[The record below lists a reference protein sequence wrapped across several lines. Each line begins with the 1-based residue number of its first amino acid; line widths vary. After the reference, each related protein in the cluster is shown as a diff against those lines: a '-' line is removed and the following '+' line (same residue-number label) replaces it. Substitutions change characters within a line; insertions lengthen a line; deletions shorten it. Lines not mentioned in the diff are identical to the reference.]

1 MRTLIALS
9 ALMLA
14 AGCASTGE
22 PVQYAQAECKVQPI
36 TTTSVTGV
44 RKPEAD
50 ESRQRLAEAELA
62 TSSYRFH
69 NLQQNAYGMNNVE
82 DALRD
87 CGATQH

>member
-9 ALMLA
+9 ALLVA
-14 AGCASTGE
+14 AGCASTE

-62 TSSYRFH
+62 TSSYRFRH
-69 NLQQNAYGMNNVE
+69 LNQNAYGMNNVE
-82 DALRD
+82 DTLRD
-87 CGATQH
+87 CGAAQH

>member
-9 ALMLA
+9 ALVVA

-22 PVQYAQAECKVQPI
+22 PVQYAQADCKVHPI

-44 RKPEAD
+44 RQPQTE
-50 ESRQRLAEAELA
+50 ETRQRLAEAELA
-62 TSSYRFH
+62 TSSYRFR

-87 CGATQH
+87 CGAAAH